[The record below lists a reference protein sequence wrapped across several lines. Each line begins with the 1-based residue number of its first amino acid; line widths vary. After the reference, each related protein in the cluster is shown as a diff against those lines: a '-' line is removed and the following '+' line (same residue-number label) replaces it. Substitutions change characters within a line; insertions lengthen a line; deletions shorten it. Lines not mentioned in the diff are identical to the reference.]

1 MASSEGGTQQDY
13 ALQIDTEGKIAM
25 EIMKTVRALGLP
37 LKLDKLTE
45 GQGNCF
51 PIAISQQL
59 RRPEIYEQLQLK
71 DRTITKI
78 QDGHKALRLSVVKF
92 IIESENPNVTNF
104 RSKFNELE
112 GDITGETWSQYWG
125 RLSKDKVWVD
135 FWFVQATAW
144 YLHLDLWIVDCES
157 RDDHPFIQVS

>member
-51 PIAISQQL
+51 PIAIIQQL
-59 RRPEIYEQLQLK
+59 RRPEIYEQLKLK
-71 DRTITKI
+71 VKTLTRI
-78 QDGHKALRLSVVKF
+78 QDGHKALRFYVVKF
-92 IIESENPNVTNF
+92 IIESEQ
-104 RSKFNELE
+104 
-112 GDITGETWSQYWG
+112 IW
-125 RLSKDKVWVD
+125 
-135 FWFVQATAW
+135 
-144 YLHLDLWIVDCES
+144 LDS
-157 RDDHPFIQVS
+157 N